1 MRAIVKHKTRFTM
14 DQYDDVTSIVYN
26 DTTKNYTITYGNAQ
40 TVTYNSATW
49 VLTVIT
55 F

>member
-14 DQYDDVTSIVYN
+14 DQYDDVSSIVYN

-40 TVTYNSATW
+40 TVTYSSDIW

-55 F
+55 L

>member
-14 DQYDDVTSIVYN
+14 DQYDDVKSIVYDDSN
-26 DTTKNYTITYGNAQ
+26 KNYTITYGNNR
-40 TVTYNSATW
+40 TVIYNSDTW

-55 F
+55 L

>member
-14 DQYDDVTSIVYN
+14 DQYDDVTSIIYN
-26 DTTKNYTITYGNAQ
+26 ETTKSFTITYGNAQ
-40 TVTYNSATW
+40 TVSYISDTW

-55 F
+55 L

>member
-26 DTTKNYTITYGNAQ
+26 ETTKSFTITYGNAQ
-40 TVTYNSATW
+40 TVSYISDTW

-55 F
+55 L